1 MIESVPL
8 ELTKYG
14 YGMIKNEYEYGFAAP
29 RRSGRDRALRRC
41 SHDHDRDRD
50 RALRRCCH
58 DRDRERGH
66 DRDRRLVNRCECDR
80 VRNQQEYDRELSE

>member
-1 MIESVPL
+1 
-8 ELTKYG
+8 
-14 YGMIKNEYEYGFAAP
+14 MIKNEYEYGFAAP
-29 RRSGRDRALRRC
+29 RRSGRDHALRRC
-41 SHDHDRDRD
+41 SHDRDRD
-50 RALRRCCH
+50 RVLRRCCHNH